1 MIFIRET
8 GNWSWAT
15 DVPPSFEHVLGYL
28 RLVGVIFLAC
38 FLRLPTRKCFRGS
51 PARQDEPR
59 HAEQDVGVRFCSQR
73 LTTLVLFPRS
83 SGSCGGNAADKNARS
98 RMCVSGV
105 VWRALVLVQGKYDE
119 STPLFERALVLT
131 ERSLGSHH
139 PDTVSC
145 RSWLA
150 RSYTKQGLLWKASQQ
165 LRAVVASRERLLG
178 RHHHTVAE
186 ALDTL
191 SVSLCRQ
198 VCATHFSVGVFSCSL
213 AQKVLFH
220 ELGGGAL

>member
-1 MIFIRET
+1 MFHHLCCSLDPRGVVEGT
-8 GNWSWAT
+8 RRTKA
-15 DVPPSFEHVLGYL
+15 LGL
-28 RLVGVIFLAC
+28 G
-38 FLRLPTRKCFRGS
+38 
-51 PARQDEPR
+51 
-59 HAEQDVGVRFCSQR
+59 
-73 LTTLVLFPRS
+73 
-83 SGSCGGNAADKNARS
+83 
-98 RMCVSGV
+98 CVSQALCGV
-105 VWRALVLVQGKYDE
+105 ACRALVLVQGKYDE

-131 ERSLGSHH
+131 EGSLGSHH

-198 VCATHFSVGVFSCSL
+198 VCATRFSVGVFSCSL

-220 ELGGGAL
+220 ELGAL